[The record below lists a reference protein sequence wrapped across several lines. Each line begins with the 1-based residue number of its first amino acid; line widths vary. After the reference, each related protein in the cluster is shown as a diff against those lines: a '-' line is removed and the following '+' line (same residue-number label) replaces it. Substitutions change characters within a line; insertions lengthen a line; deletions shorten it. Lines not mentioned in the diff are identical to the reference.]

1 MDTLD
6 QRLKKALLAAI
17 NLRDSVHFRE
27 LLFIDFL
34 TCCCA
39 RAVRSRG
46 LAALTP
52 SPHVKSTGLY
62 I

>member
-1 MDTLD
+1 MFFAFFLLGIA
-6 QRLKKALLAAI
+6 RFSYLAL
-17 NLRDSVHFRE
+17 RE
-27 LLFIDFL
+27 GWVFL
-34 TCCCA
+34 
-39 RAVRSRG
+39 RSRG